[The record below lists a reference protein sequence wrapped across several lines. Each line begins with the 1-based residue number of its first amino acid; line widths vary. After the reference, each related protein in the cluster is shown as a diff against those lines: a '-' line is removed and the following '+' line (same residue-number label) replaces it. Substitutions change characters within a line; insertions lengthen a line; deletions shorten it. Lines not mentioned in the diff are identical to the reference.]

1 MNSHFRLKGFKDD
14 TWINGIGELF
24 RKIDGVQ
31 WGINLSIYPSKERG
45 QDAITISNA
54 PIIARKRVIN
64 ATKEYHQ
71 RGYTKS
77 FKVDSTENWRV
88 DSIENCPARER
99 VLPKESKQYCFVF
112 QLSDSTTVFLPQFE
126 LARALFFHYGYL
138 ARAALVHDLLSNEFI
153 IEYDASH
160 RAIINVLETFSG
172 NWELFNDY
180 GFRRFL
186 AWLLWDVNAR
196 NSFESIARNQ
206 LREGYIQGHYRRWNF
221 RFQPPE
227 LNGAEFAARGNYDSA
242 SRTLLIYEI
251 DSLSK
256 IPGDMPSQITFVS
269 DKFSI
274 NAGGRGSG
282 GKESNRPISHSI
294 DDIDEGSNE
303 NKPVMLSQNPTEF
316 EFRYAVSTS
325 KASEKRKSTGRRR
338 HDELESEEASQNVST
353 EEQGL
358 MGNLPSAEWNNLNE
372 ATDDA
377 HLYMNKFDSYFKML
391 DLLETAYGCEVN
403 KLHLRKLPA
412 IGRCQKHL
420 LDTDKNP
427 RCISVVHVTANNSG
441 YYLLE
446 VDTSDSSKALST
458 KVIKACSI
466 GVIEPHLFDIEKQLL
481 KASLSWPKEYLD
493 KLAGPGNHSGVPHQ
507 KSDNVGTFT
516 VDDIAKWANRLFRI
530 IA

>member
-1 MNSHFRLKGFKDD
+1 MNSHFCLKGFKDD

-45 QDAITISNA
+45 HDAITISNA

-64 ATKEYHQ
+64 PTKDYHQ

-88 DSIENCPARER
+88 DSIENCLARER

-153 IEYDASH
+153 IEFDEGH
-160 RAIINVLETFSG
+160 CAIIHVLDSFSG

-186 AWLLWDVNAR
+186 AWLLWDVDAR
-196 NSFESIARNQ
+196 NAFESIARNQ
-206 LREGYIQGHYRRWNF
+206 LREGYVQGHYRRWNF

-227 LNGAEFAARGNYDSA
+227 LKGAEFAVRGNYDSA
-242 SRTLLIYEI
+242 SRTLLVYEI
-251 DSLSK
+251 DSLSN

-269 DKFSI
+269 DKFSL
-274 NAGGRGSG
+274 NTGGRGSG
-282 GKESNRPISHSI
+282 GKESTRPVSHYI
-294 DDIDEGSNE
+294 DDADEGSND
-303 NKPVMLSQNPTEF
+303 NKPVMLCQNPTEF
-316 EFRYAVSTS
+316 DFKHAVSTS
-325 KASEKRKSTGRRR
+325 KVSEKWRVSGRRR
-338 HDELESEEASQNVST
+338 HEEQESEEASQTLST

-372 ATDDA
+372 STDDA

-391 DLLETAYGCEVN
+391 DLLETTYGCEVK

-427 RCISVVHVTANNSG
+427 RCISVVHVTTNDTG

-458 KVIKACSI
+458 KVIRASSI
-466 GVIEPHLFDIEKQLL
+466 GDIEPHLVDIEKQLL
-481 KASLSWPKEYLD
+481 KASLSWPRKYLD
-493 KLAGPGNHSGVPHQ
+493 DLVGPDKHWCISHPKSAKSGAI
-507 KSDNVGTFT
+507 GTYQ
-516 VDDIAKWANRLFRI
+516 IELWAARFAVI
-530 IA
+530 